1 MNVSSSRIQACFSR
15 TRISAQESELPIC
28 PAFALLYMAKKRFF
42 TEKARSSSRTCSAE
56 RSARLDR
63 VERLSVTGSSLSY
76 ASPARRVPRERRRR
90 ETHRGKRFMN
100 KIDPPRQLVPRTYA
114 KNTCRTPWLR
124 SGRLCHGNWRLHEQS
139 GRRHRRCAGLRRVH
153 LH

>member
-42 TEKARSSSRTCSAE
+42 TEKARSSSRTCSSE
-56 RSARLDR
+56 SSARLDR

-76 ASPARRVPRERRRR
+76 ASPARRVPRETAAPGNSSR
-90 ETHRGKRFMN
+90 E
-100 KIDPPRQLVPRTYA
+100 KIYEQDRPAPTVSPED
-114 KNTCRTPWLR
+114 
-124 SGRLCHGNWRLHEQS
+124 LCEK
-139 GRRHRRCAGLRRVH
+139 H
-153 LH
+153 LSDSLAP